1 MAFDESLAARIRLVL
16 SKRKGLE
23 EKKMFGGIAFMIN
36 GNVCCGVLKDDLL
49 LRLAPEETEQAVSE
63 PHVRPFAM
71 GGRTMKGWIM
81 IAPDGVKT
89 DEKLSA
95 WVRRGA
101 GFASSLPK
109 K

>member
-1 MAFDESLAARIRLVL
+1 MS
-16 SKRKGLE
+16 SY
-23 EKKMFGGIAFMIN
+23 GGGRGEGRDVVSIIA
-36 GNVCCGVLKDDLL
+36 VHSRCGVLKDDLL

-71 GGRTMKGWIM
+71 GGRAMKGWNM

-101 GFASSLPK
+101 SFASSLPK